1 MQPTQA
7 YDLLNVTFDERGGVR
22 QRPGYAAFGPV
33 TLINGAVSSGAST
46 LTVDSTDSFASAG
59 TLVIGSLTV
68 AYTGKTSTTFTGCTG
83 VTANIAD
90 NATVTGGAT
99 NRYDSLSAFYTT
111 GGTRQLVCGAGNR
124 LEVYSTNGEIVGSAR
139 TTGVTASPHYFA
151 RFGGP
156 TSQVIFAANGTDTI
170 QRWDGSNWS
179 NTGYTGFTPDGRFLT
194 VTPWDNRLVNAY
206 FANSVA
212 GDNSSTVR
220 FSNPSVPTTFET
232 DNWVDL
238 NPGDGEKIMGVAA
251 FDNYV
256 LVFKETRFFVFY
268 GTTLDSDGNPEFN
281 YRAVEAG
288 KGLAAPGALC
298 VGPDGVYFLAQDGV
312 YRTNGGYPQLVSELL
327 NPLFVGAAPDLYSGN
342 TIGFGSIEKARMLY
356 HNQQVYLAVPTGAS
370 SFNNRLFVFD
380 PRDNW
385 WTVWDVQ
392 AAALASFKISSSPDL
407 VFSYADGYKRIGRVQ
422 DGLGSDAAR
431 SATASTT
438 IYSFVKTAFNDFG
451 SAVHKTVRES
461 KVWGSG
467 DIRFA
472 LNDDFSSSVQ
482 VKEVSLA
489 GTFDKWQGNE
499 GGPDTWGDGTG
510 SDTWGRPAAN
520 RPRLVRQG
528 VRGAYVGIEIYNSSA
543 SPGAW
548 RVSKVIHHLREQRI
562 PSVTRLDGE

>member
-1 MQPTQA
+1 
-7 YDLLNVTFDERGGVR
+7 
-22 QRPGYAAFGPV
+22 
-33 TLINGAVSSGAST
+33 
-46 LTVDSTDSFASAG
+46 
-59 TLVIGSLTV
+59 
-68 AYTGKTSTTFTGCTG
+68 
-83 VTANIAD
+83 
-90 NATVTGGAT
+90 
-99 NRYDSLSAFYTT
+99 
-111 GGTRQLVCGAGNR
+111 
-124 LEVYSTNGEIVGSAR
+124 
-139 TTGVTASPHYFA
+139 
-151 RFGGP
+151 
-156 TSQVIFAANGTDTI
+156 
-170 QRWDGSNWS
+170 
-179 NTGYTGFTPDGRFLT
+179 
-194 VTPWDNRLVNAY
+194 VNAY

-212 GDNSSTVR
+212 GDNPSTVR

-232 DNWVDL
+232 DNWVDV

-342 TIGFGSIEKARMLY
+342 TIGFGNIEKARMLY

-385 WTVWDVQ
+385 WTVWDVE
-392 AAALASFKISSSPDL
+392 AAALASFKIGSSPDL
-407 VFSYADGYKRIGRVQ
+407 VFSYADGYKRIGRLQ
-422 DGLGSDAAR
+422 DGLGSDAAK
-431 SATASTT
+431 SASASTT
-438 IYSFVKTAFNDFG
+438 IFSFVKTAFNDFG
-451 SAVHKTVRES
+451 SAVHKTIRES

-467 DIRFA
+467 NVRFA
-472 LNDDFSSSVQ
+472 LNDDFGSSVSI
-482 VKEVSLA
+482 KEVTLA
-489 GTFDKWQGNE
+489 SQFDKWGD
-499 GGPDTWGDGTG
+499 GTGSDTWGDGTG
-510 SDTWGRPAAN
+510 SDTWGRPVAN
-520 RPRLVRQG
+520 KPVLVRQA
-528 VRGAYVGIEIYNSSA
+528 VRGAYVGIEIYSSSA

-548 RVSKVIHHLREQRI
+548 RVSKVIHHLREQRV

>member
-1 MQPTQA
+1 MPYSAVAAAPFSGGLNLRDSYEVMQPTQA
-7 YDLLNVTFDERGGVR
+7 YDLLNVTFDERGGVA
-22 QRPGYAAFGPV
+22 QRNGFSAFAPK
-33 TLINGAVSSGAST
+33 SGSP
-46 LTVDSTDSFASAG
+46 
-59 TLVIGSLTV
+59 LVIGE
-68 AYTGKTSTTFTGCTG
+68 
-83 VTANIAD
+83 AN
-90 NATVTGGAT
+90 T
-99 NRYDSLSAFYTT
+99 RFDSMAPFYTT
-111 GGTRQLVCGAGNR
+111 GGTKQLVCGAGSR
-124 LEVYSTNGEIVGSAR
+124 LEVYATTGAEATTAR

-156 TSQVIFAANGTDTI
+156 TSQVIFAANGTDTL
-170 QRWDGSNWS
+170 QRWDGANWS

-212 GDNSSTVR
+212 GDNPSTVR

-268 GTTLDSDGNPEFN
+268 GTTITADGDPEFN

-342 TIGFGSIEKARMLY
+342 TIGFGNIEKARMLY

-385 WTVWDVQ
+385 WTVWDIE
-392 AAALASFKISSSPDL
+392 ASALASFKIGSSPDL
-407 VFSYADGYKRIGRVQ
+407 VFSYADGYKRIGRLQ
-422 DGLGSDAAR
+422 DGLGSDAAK

-451 SAVHKTVRES
+451 SAVHKSVRES

-467 DIRFA
+467 NVRFA
-472 LNDDFSSSVQ
+472 LNDDFGSSVSI
-482 VKEVSLA
+482 KEVTLA
-489 GTFDKWQGNE
+489 SQFDKWSDGT
-499 GGPDTWGDGTG
+499 GSDTWGDGTG
-510 SDTWGRPAAN
+510 SDTWGRPVAN
-520 RPRLVRQG
+520 KPVLVRQA
-528 VRGAYVGIEIYNSSA
+528 VRGAYVGMEIYSSSA

-548 RVSKVIHHLREQRI
+548 RVSRVIHHLREQRI